1 MFLILGWKSCMPLIF
16 VKEFSAIATE
26 SGTKKLNLIKKQKN
40 RKPYHPSTD
49 YYKKFREKIIS
60 ILKHKGQ
67 IIELKQLAEKMPND
81 KKGNYLSLAKSF
93 ISWSKGKNIQW
104 HEPIRKS
111 YLSNTTEIVCNPELN
126 LNIDGVDYVI
136 KLFFSVNERM
146 TQDRANYICFTMQS
160 AFDDNSQKYAVLDV
174 QTKKM
179 YSFTGNLE
187 FFSISVESEIASIE
201 RAWGQL

>member
-1 MFLILGWKSCMPLIF
+1 MPKIF

-40 RKPYHPSTD
+40 KKPYHPSAD
-49 YYKKFREKIIS
+49 YYKKFREKIVN

-67 IIELKQLAEKMPND
+67 LIELKQLAEKMPND
-81 KKGNYLSLAKSF
+81 KKGNYSSLAKSF
-93 ISWSKGKNIQW
+93 VTWAKGKNIRW
-104 HEPIRKS
+104 YDPIRES
-111 YLSNTTEIVCNPELN
+111 YLSNKTEIVCNPELN

-136 KLFFSVNERM
+136 KLYFSVNDRM

-160 AFDDNSQKYAVLDV
+160 AFDDNSQNYAVLDV

-179 YSFTGNLE
+179 YSFTGKSE
-187 FFSISVESEIASIE
+187 IFAISVESEIASIE
-201 RAWGQL
+201 RAWVQL